1 MRFIIIFLM
10 VSLLASSCMHNKIR
24 YILDKNETADKS
36 YEYENHPPSY
46 LIQKND
52 ILYVKISST
61 NKDISAYFEIQSD
74 QNSNST
80 GGGQNNSFYLNG
92 FTVNDSGYVVVPVLG
107 SIFVEGK
114 PMKEIQEIIQK
125 KTDEHLNNAIT
136 TVRLVSYYLTFLG
149 EINSQGKITVM
160 QDNVNILDG
169 IALAGGIS
177 DYGNK
182 KNVLVVRQTSSGTK
196 SFRVDLTDRKLLNSD
211 KFFLVPNDII
221 IVEPL
226 KNKSFQLGVR
236 DYTLLLTTITSTITM
251 VLLVV
256 TLLK

>member
-1 MRFIIIFLM
+1 MKFIVIFLI

-24 YILDKNETADKS
+24 YILDKNEIPDTV
-36 YEYENHPPSY
+36 YEYANVPPTY
-46 LIQKND
+46 TIHKND
-52 ILYVKISST
+52 ILYIKISST
-61 NKDISAYFEIQSD
+61 NKELNAFFEIETSQAS
-74 QNSNST
+74 SS
-80 GGGQNNSFYLNG
+80 GGGQNNSYYLNG
-92 FTVNDSGYVVVPVLG
+92 YTVNDTGYVVVPVLG
-107 SIFVEGK
+107 DIFVEGK
-114 PMKEIQEIIQK
+114 DMKEIQTIVQK

-160 QDNVNILDG
+160 QDNINILDG
-169 IALAGGIS
+169 IALAGGIG

-182 KNVLVVRQTSSGTK
+182 KNVLIVRQTATGTK
-196 SFRVDLTDRKLLNSD
+196 SFRVDITDRRLLDSD
-211 KFFLVPNDII
+211 KFYLVPNDII

-226 KNKSFQLGVR
+226 RNKSFQLAVR

-251 VLLVV
+251 VLLVI